1 MKTESGVVRA
11 TREFRSRLLAGA
23 ALAAFAFLPLLH
35 LFAGGRLPVFRDGA
49 DFFLPIA
56 AFTARVL
63 AQGEIPLWNPA
74 SFAGEPWMAAIQPAV
89 FYPTAIAYRIAP
101 SLADAHRLVL
111 LTHHLLLVVGL
122 YRLGRRLGLGRSAAL
137 LGSALAGL
145 GAPLASVAEFEN
157 NLRTLAWFPWALE
170 GALVAGRAAAARSGI
185 FLALAFLGG
194 EPELAAIA
202 AALVALVRLT
212 SGSIPR
218 RRAVVEVAAAGAVAA
233 LLSGP
238 VLVPFLEL
246 VGQSDRGRGLGAAE
260 SSRNSLD
267 AAGLIEL
274 LSAPGREGGADGRQD
289 YLPVFSVGLA
299 VGALAVAEAVR
310 RWREAPRCRPVVA
323 AAVVLLAA
331 ALLPSIP
338 AAQPLLELVRLP
350 FRYPVRLALPVALF
364 ALPLA
369 AAFGWERFASGK
381 GTGAWRGVALAA
393 GVIAALAL
401 PFAVEA
407 GPLATTVAVTGG
419 ALVLLGLP
427 ALGLRTAAVALAA
440 LLVADAGGL
449 ALGVPSES
457 LPDAAALAAPPL
469 AERAW
474 REAPGLRVIGDP
486 PVGPALAVRADAPAG
501 RFLRS
506 RVLAF
511 GYSNLLGGAWS
522 ARGGGPILLD
532 RYERYLTLAHQPN
545 RMAHLLGALRV
556 GWFLTLGRVPLPAVE
571 PVAREG
577 GATLWRWEG
586 AAPRAWIVEPGSW
599 SAVAGPDEAFR
610 ALADPAFDPQKRAVV
625 EGLPP
630 RAIAPSPATSGARWR
645 VVSVAAEERERI
657 VIRCDTSGGGLLV
670 VPDAWF
676 PGWEAR
682 IGGRRTE
689 IFPVNGLFR
698 GVFVPPGPA
707 FVEMVYRPLSLR
719 VGMAA
724 AAAGIVLV
732 VALLA
737 TSRTSPKQEERPA

>member
-1 MKTESGVVRA
+1 MTTGGGVVPEAGALRA
-11 TREFRSRLLAGA
+11 RLLVGA
-23 ALAAFAFLPLLH
+23 ALAVVALLPMLH
-35 LFAGGRLPVFRDGA
+35 LFVGGRLPVFRDGA

-74 SFAGEPWMAAIQPAV
+74 SFAGEPWLAAIQPAV
-89 FYPTAIAYRIAP
+89 FYPTAVVYRLAP
-101 SLADAHRLVL
+101 TTGDAHRLVL
-111 LTHHLLLVVGL
+111 LLHRLVLVAGL
-122 YRLGRRLGLGRSAAL
+122 YRLGRRLGLGRGAAL

-170 GALVAGRAAAARSGI
+170 AALVAGRAAAARAGI

-194 EPELAAIA
+194 EPELAAVA
-202 AALVALVRLT
+202 AALVALLRLT
-212 SGSIPR
+212 STAIPR
-218 RRAVVEVAAAGAVAA
+218 RRALVEVAAAGAVAA

-238 VLVPFLEL
+238 VIVPFLEL

-267 AAGLIEL
+267 AAGLVEL
-274 LSAPGREGGADGRQD
+274 LSAPGRGGAAGGRQD
-289 YLPVFSVGLA
+289 YLPIFSVGLA

-310 RWREAPRCRPVVA
+310 RWREVPRSRPAVA
-323 AAVVLLAA
+323 AAL
-331 ALLPSIP
+331 ALLGAAIVPSIP
-338 AAQPLLELVRLP
+338 AAAPALDLVRLP
-350 FRYPVRLALPVALF
+350 FRYPVRLALPVALV

-369 AAFGWERFASGK
+369 AAFGWSRLAAGR
-381 GTGAWRGVALAA
+381 GAGRWKGVALAA
-393 GVIAALAL
+393 AAIAALSL
-401 PFAVEA
+401 PFAVQI
-407 GPLATTVAVTGG
+407 GPLATTVAAAG
-419 ALVLLGLP
+419 AAVLLMGLP
-427 ALGLRTAAVALAA
+427 AIGIGTATAALAA
-440 LLVADAGGL
+440 LLVVDAGVL
-449 ALGVPSES
+449 ALRVPSES

-486 PVGPALAVRADAPAG
+486 PVGPALAVRADEPAG

-532 RYERYLTLAHQPN
+532 RYERYVTLAQQPE

-556 GWFLTLGRVPLPAVE
+556 GWFLTLGRVPLPALE
-571 PVAREG
+571 PVGREG
-577 GATLWRWEG
+577 GATLWRWDG
-586 AAPRAWIVEPGSW
+586 AAPRAWVVEPGNW
-599 SAVAGPDEAFR
+599 TGVPGPDEAFR
-610 ALADPAFDPQKRAVV
+610 ALADPSFDPKARAVV

-630 RAIAPSPATSGARWR
+630 RPPAPAPPASGARWR
-645 VVSVAAEERERI
+645 VVSVAEEARERI

-670 VPDAWF
+670 VPDAWY

-682 IGGRRTE
+682 IGGRRTP

-698 GVFVPPGPA
+698 GVLVPPGPA
-707 FVEMVYRPLSLR
+707 LVEMVYRPLSLR

-724 AAAGIVLV
+724 GAAGIVLV

-737 TSRTSPKQEERPA
+737 TSRTSSKQEERPA